1 MFLILFIILLVL
13 FVVLPLLG
21 MSAGGLISTIIVG
34 LVMGGLGRLVVPG
47 AQRIGLL
54 YTLMAGLSG
63 SIIGGFLGD
72 HVLGLGWLSTVLI
85 EIGVSAAAVA
95 LIAAA
100 LRRSPPGA
108 GRHVTPRS
116 PRKS

>member
-21 MSAGGLISTIIVG
+21 MSAWGLISTIIVG
-34 LVMGGLGRLVVPG
+34 LVIGVLGRLVVPG
-47 AQRIGLL
+47 AQRIGFL

-72 HVLGLGWLSTVLI
+72 HVLELGRLSTILI

-95 LIAAA
+95 LIATA
-100 LRRSPPGA
+100 LRRYPPGA
-108 GRHVTPRS
+108 GKHATP
-116 PRKS
+116 